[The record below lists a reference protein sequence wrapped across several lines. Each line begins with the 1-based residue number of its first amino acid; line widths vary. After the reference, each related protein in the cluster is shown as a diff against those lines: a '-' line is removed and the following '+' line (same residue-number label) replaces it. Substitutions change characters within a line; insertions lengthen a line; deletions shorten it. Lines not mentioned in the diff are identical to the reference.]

1 MKHQR
6 YLLDTNICAFW
17 LRDKFGIKY
26 RVNEVGMENC
36 YISEITVAELI
47 YGCEYGK
54 LKGGPKYRDEK
65 LEQFFED
72 INVLPV
78 APVFERYSTEKARL
92 RLAGTPTGDFDLL
105 IGCTSVEEDMVM
117 VTENVDDFKNIR
129 GIRIENWVDRT
140 KK

>member
-47 YGCEYGK
+47 YGREYGK

-78 APVFERYSTEKARL
+78 APVFERYGTEKARL

-105 IGCTSVEEDMVM
+105 SGCTSVEEDMVM

>member
-47 YGCEYGK
+47 YGREYGK

-78 APVFERYSTEKARL
+78 APIFERYGTEKARL

-117 VTENVDDFKNIR
+117 VTENVDDFKNIQ

>member
-1 MKHQR
+1 
-6 YLLDTNICAFW
+6 LLDTNICAFW

-47 YGCEYGK
+47 YGREYGK

-78 APVFERYSTEKARL
+78 APVFERYGTEKARL